1 MKQVLFVVIG
11 AVLGATLATLF
22 LLPACLYVVISDY
35 CMPLSSLFIPLL
47 NHLGSEGGAP
57 GVFQSTWLGY
67 FTWLLV
73 ILTCAVLIRQK
84 LRR

>member
-1 MKQVLFVVIG
+1 MKQVLFIIIG

-22 LLPACLYVVISDY
+22 FLPACLYVVTSDY

-47 NHLGSEGGAP
+47 THLGSKGGAP
-57 GVFQSTWLGY
+57 GVFQSIWLGY
-67 FTWLLV
+67 FAWLII
-73 ILTCAVLIRQK
+73 ILTCVVLIRRK